1 MRTAKTEREKRLDDP
16 SRLPISVDDIAAGDD
31 ADASHATSPTMAVK
45 S

>member
-1 MRTAKTEREKRLDDP
+1 MRTAKTEKRLDDP

-31 ADASHATSPTMAVK
+31 ADASHATSPTMAMVK